1 MALREGTERRI
12 LDAAEELFF
21 TRGVAATPIDAVID
35 RAGVSA
41 ATLYRGYS
49 SKEALL
55 AAALRRRQRDWIQ
68 TWDEAIADA
77 SGDVSRVLAVFDALD
92 TFRGRAH
99 GSRWCAFLGA
109 AAEHAEPPAE
119 VAEAVRADTEAL
131 RSRLEALARP
141 LVGKGAGEL
150 ADELVLVVTG
160 DLAMRLRYPD
170 ATSATSRRIAE
181 TLLTHRRAATGVSA
195 CRDGEG
201 DRSSR
206 LQPPSAGSS

>member
-1 MALREGTERRI
+1 MTLREGTERRI
-12 LDAAEELFF
+12 LDAADELFF

-41 ATLYRGYS
+41 ATLYRGFA

-55 AAALRRRQRDWIQ
+55 AAALRRRQRVWIQ
-68 TWDEAIADA
+68 TWDEAVAAAPD
-77 SGDVSRVLAVFDALD
+77 DVSRVLAVFDALD
-92 TFRGRAH
+92 TFRGSAH

-119 VAEAVRADTEAL
+119 VAEAVRTDTESL

-141 LVGKGAGEL
+141 LVGDGAGEV

-170 ATSATSRRIAE
+170 ATSATSRRIAA
-181 TLLTHRRAATGVSA
+181 TLLSRRHEAV
-195 CRDGEG
+195 GEAVRRGG
-201 DRSSR
+201 DDSV
-206 LQPPSAGSS
+206 QPGLSCLR